1 MACLSPRSH
10 PCPPFS
16 APRPPALAV
25 CRVRCVASG
34 PPPEYRCGPARGRP
48 SPGASPC
55 PWLLPF
61 SLLFPLDTLLSGS
74 QMKRG
79 KYVASIKMT
88 QLKYDCVFT
97 LNIKTCHPTEC
108 TDDELQCWM
117 RTVPGSQRRSV
128 TVSAVATEQPNG
140 N

>member
-1 MACLSPRSH
+1 MLCLQGACALTAQGLRSP
-10 PCPPFS
+10 
-16 APRPPALAV
+16 A
-25 CRVRCVASG
+25 
-34 PPPEYRCGPARGRP
+34 
-48 SPGASPC
+48 ASPH

-79 KYVASIKMT
+79 KNVASIKMT

-108 TDDELQCWM
+108 INDELQCW
-117 RTVPGSQRRSV
+117 R
-128 TVSAVATEQPNG
+128 
-140 N
+140 